1 MKLTMIRIPE
11 GTEGDEEV
19 IVRYH
24 RINDTIAEIADIVQG
39 QTRRIKAAWEE
50 KTLFI
55 LPEQVFYIENVEG
68 ETWLYLSD
76 KVVKTYGSLRE
87 LAFTYENRGFFRCS
101 KSMIL
106 NIYKIDYLKSE
117 PGNRIRATLENGEQV
132 IISRKYARQ
141 LRQILKGGRDE
152 DAD

>member
-1 MKLTMIRIPE
+1 MKLTMIKIP
-11 GTEGDEEV
+11 EGDEEV

-24 RINDTIAEIADIVQG
+24 TMNDTITEIADIVQG
-39 QTRRIKAAWEE
+39 QALRIKALWEE

-55 LPEQVFYIENVEG
+55 LPEQVFYIENVDG

-76 KVVKTYGSLRE
+76 KVVKAFGSLRE
-87 LAFTYENRGFFRCS
+87 LAFIYENRGFFRCS

-117 PGNRIRATLENGEQV
+117 PGSRIRATLENGEQV
-132 IISRKYARQ
+132 IISRKYAGQ
-141 LRQILKGGRDE
+141 LRQVLRGDRDE
-152 DAD
+152 DRK